1 MGIGHKKK
9 MFTLA
14 VSNQLELYLCVITHR
29 REGGDNS
36 SLLSFFLMDKGDL
49 NQRLFK
55 TLPNNDGYFHPHLF
69 FYF

>member
-1 MGIGHKKK
+1 MVSVHSSK
-9 MFTLA
+9 TLTKT
-14 VSNQLELYLCVITHR
+14 VSK
-29 REGGDNS
+29 G
-36 SLLSFFLMDKGDL
+36 FFSTAISVVTLIILIDYL

>member
-36 SLLSFFLMDKGDL
+36 SLLSFFLMDKGGL
-49 NQRLFK
+49 QRAGSLLTEGK
-55 TLPNNDGYFHPHLF
+55 ESGGSQETE
-69 FYF
+69 